1 MFSLIKSQEKLDNT
15 EIILEDDKPDPRDLQ
30 VFKPEKPPE
39 RPLSRLEAERRE
51 MYLVSLA
58 TLVIVILISV
68 TLLCLLTLM
77 AYKTWQVK
85 HRNIYWVN

>member
-1 MFSLIKSQEKLDNT
+1 MSTLHQ
-15 EIILEDDKPDPRDLQ
+15 
-30 VFKPEKPPE
+30 
-39 RPLSRLEAERRE
+39 ERRE
-51 MYLVSLA
+51 MYLLSLA